1 MAKISVVIPDELE
14 KKLRLKAMEKFGM
27 RKGYLSKALIEA
39 IERWL
44 KEA

>member
-1 MAKISVVIPDELE
+1 MAKISVVISDELE
-14 KKLRLKAMEKFGM
+14 KKLRVEAMQKFGM